1 MEVNTKGTNTAV
13 TYFYFDFKEFAK
25 ETALGFLGS
34 IIAQLI
40 QGKVGTLD
48 ILESL
53 YNDLS
58 PKNLL
63 PSDVWKLED
72 ILHAIIRKFFRVIIV
87 IDALDECTEQDNVF
101 RVLERLRGLR
111 NLSLLVTSRD
121 ELEIR
126 LQFANLP
133 ILPIKKDDVSV
144 DIENFVSSELQRQ
157 PKLARLKSTTR
168 SDITAALVK
177 GSKGM

>member
-1 MEVNTKGTNTAV
+1 M
-13 TYFYFDFKEFAK
+13 
-25 ETALGFLGS
+25 LGFLGS

-40 QGKVGTLD
+40 QGKVGTLN

-53 YNDLS
+53 YNNVNSSLI
-58 PKNLL
+58 PRNLL

-72 ILHAIIRKFFRVIIV
+72 TLHAIIRKFFRIIIV
-87 IDALDECTEQDNVF
+87 IDALDECAEQDDIF
-101 RVLERLRGLR
+101 RVVERLRGLR

-121 ELEIR
+121 QLEIR
-126 LQFANLP
+126 LQFTNLS
-133 ILPIKKDDVSV
+133 ILSIKKDDVSV

-157 PKLARLKSTTR
+157 PKLVRLKFETK